1 MFAADGTF
9 WHLLAYSA
17 GVGGSLLIIGS
28 AAGVVAMGLE
38 KINFMWYFKHIT
50 LPAFIGYIAGIA
62 VYVCEVR
69 LLGI

>member
-1 MFAADGTF
+1 
-9 WHLLAYSA
+9 
-17 GVGGSLLIIGS
+17 
-28 AAGVVAMGLE
+28 MGLE